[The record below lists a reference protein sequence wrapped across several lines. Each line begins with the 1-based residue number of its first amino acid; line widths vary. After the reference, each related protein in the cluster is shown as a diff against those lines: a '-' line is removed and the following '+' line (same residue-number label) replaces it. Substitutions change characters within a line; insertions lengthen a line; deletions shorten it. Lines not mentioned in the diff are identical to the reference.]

1 MELQY
6 NITQQ
11 DYIDF
16 NLNYYVN
23 NAVIQRSIL
32 MTRIAT
38 AVIVIL
44 GGTALMYWVKGLSV
58 WSVLVYL
65 ILAAVCFFGTPW
77 YMKRKVVKNTERI
90 LRNARNKQL
99 CGPKTLTLREDSF
112 ELSGENE
119 DTTYQYEAVQRTASD
134 DKHYYIFVDEFS
146 AIIVPFSAFS
156 DQTQKQEFY
165 DRITVNIKDEALKC

>member
-44 GGTALMYWVKGLSV
+44 GGTALMYWVK
-58 WSVLVYL
+58 
-65 ILAAVCFFGTPW
+65 
-77 YMKRKVVKNTERI
+77 
-90 LRNARNKQL
+90 
-99 CGPKTLTLREDSF
+99 D
-112 ELSGENE
+112 
-119 DTTYQYEAVQRTASD
+119 
-134 DKHYYIFVDEFS
+134 
-146 AIIVPFSAFS
+146 
-156 DQTQKQEFY
+156 
-165 DRITVNIKDEALKC
+165 

>member
-1 MELQY
+1 MELHY
-6 NITQQ
+6 DITKQ

-23 NAVIQRSIL
+23 NAVVQRSIL
-32 MTRIAT
+32 ITRIAT

-58 WSVLVYL
+58 FSVLVYL
-65 ILAAVCFFGTPW
+65 ALAAVCFFGTPW
-77 YMKRKVVKNTERI
+77 YMKRKVIKNTERI

-99 CGPKTLTLREDSF
+99 CGPKTLTLGEDSF
-112 ELSGENE
+112 KLKGENE

-134 DKHYYIFVDEFS
+134 EGHYYIFVDEFS
-146 AIIVPFSAFS
+146 AIIVPFSAFADAS
-156 DQTQKQEFY
+156 QKQEFY
-165 DRITVNIKDEALKC
+165 DRITVHIEDEALKC

>member
-23 NAVIQRSIL
+23 NAVIQRGIL

-38 AVIVIL
+38 AVIVVL

-119 DTTYQYEAVQRTASD
+119 DTTYQYEACLLYTSRCV
-134 DKHYYIFVDEFS
+134 
-146 AIIVPFSAFS
+146 
-156 DQTQKQEFY
+156 
-165 DRITVNIKDEALKC
+165 

>member
-1 MELQY
+1 MELHY
-6 NITQQ
+6 DITQQ

-23 NAVIQRSIL
+23 NAVVQRSIL

-44 GGTALMYWVKGLSV
+44 GGAALMYWVKGLSV

-65 ILAAVCFFGTPW
+65 VLAAACFFGTPW

-99 CGPKTLTLREDSF
+99 CGPKTLTLRDDSF
-112 ELSGENE
+112 ELAGENE
-119 DTTYQYEAVQRTASD
+119 DTTYQYEVVQRTASD

-146 AIIVPFSAFS
+146 AIIVPFSAFT
-156 DQTQKQEFY
+156 DEMQKKEFY

>member
-1 MELQY
+1 MELHY
-6 NITQQ
+6 DITQQ

-23 NAVIQRSIL
+23 NAVVQRSIL

-38 AVIVIL
+38 VVIVIL

-65 ILAAVCFFGTPW
+65 VLAAACFFGTPW

-99 CGPKTLTLREDSF
+99 W
-112 ELSGENE
+112 
-119 DTTYQYEAVQRTASD
+119 
-134 DKHYYIFVDEFS
+134 
-146 AIIVPFSAFS
+146 
-156 DQTQKQEFY
+156 
-165 DRITVNIKDEALKC
+165 